1 MIKAIISDIDG
12 TLLNKKLEYTPRLL
26 AAVQAAQAQGT
37 IFTLA
42 TGRMYVSAKQAVQGL
57 PIQVPII
64 CYNGAYIREFDGDK
78 MLGQQCL
85 DIIAT
90 DKILAACKQNKWHVQ
105 YYINDHL
112 YCAVDNELI
121 RKYAKLTGVSHT
133 VLGDDFY
140 TAQDQISKI
149 LLIEENQDIFAI
161 RRELE
166 QTGAQVDFTSSKP
179 SFLEIVP
186 QGVSKGAA
194 IKQLGAYLGIDIKD
208 IMAVGDS
215 FNDLE
220 MLQTVG
226 HGVAMGNAEPEVQA
240 AARYI
245 TASNEEDG
253 LAKAIE
259 KYVLGLNP

>member
-12 TLLNKKLEYTPRLL
+12 TLLNKKLAYTTRLKE
-26 AAVQAAQAQGT
+26 AVQAAQAQGT

-57 PIQVPII
+57 PIQAPII
-64 CYNGAYIREFDGDK
+64 CYNGAYIREFDSDK
-78 MLGQQCL
+78 VLTQQCL
-85 DIIAT
+85 DIEAA
-90 DKILAACKQNKWHVQ
+90 DKILTACKQNNWHVQ
-105 YYINDHL
+105 YYINDAL
-112 YCAVDNELI
+112 YCAADSELI
-121 RKYAKLTGVSHT
+121 RRYAKLTGVEHT

-140 TAQDQISKI
+140 TAQAHISKI
-149 LLIEENQDIFAI
+149 LLIEEDKDIFAI
-161 RRELE
+161 RGQLQ
-166 QTGAQVDFTSSKP
+166 QTGAKVDFTSSKP

-194 IKQLGAYLGIDIKD
+194 IKYLGAHLGIDIQD

-226 HGVAMGNAEPEVQA
+226 HGVAMGNAEPEVQK

-245 TASNEEDG
+245 TASNDDDG

-259 KYVLGLNP
+259 KYVLGVNS